1 MSLADSLRELR
12 HRLTDPWDLLT
23 GEERDILGQL
33 RRYRHGSS
41 YWVEGE
47 GDAVRFVQRQPDWRP
62 EQYLRRG
69 RPAASE
75 DEHLMACLNLAGDR
89 YGAEPVRAAL
99 NRAIEVFS

>member
-23 GEERDILGQL
+23 GEERDILRQL
-33 RRYRHGSS
+33 RRGRAWS

-62 EQYLRRG
+62 DQYLRRG